1 MRRFVVALCVWGGV
15 VLLGSA
21 CSGPT
26 AEQAPS
32 PQTPSAYQV
41 QLRMTERKAAAERA
55 LGTALEWWER
65 SAASLPSP
73 QSTDGSPVRIEWRA
87 PLYRVRLGP
96 FASRED
102 ADAVLEAA
110 REAFPDAFV
119 VPARSP

>member
-1 MRRFVVALCVWGGV
+1 MRHVAIALCVWVGV
-15 VLLGSA
+15 VLLGGA

-26 AEQAPS
+26 ADQVPS

-41 QLRMTERKAAAERA
+41 QLRMTERKAAAEQA
-55 LGTALEWWER
+55 LGTALEWWDGA
-65 SAASLPSP
+65 AASLPSP

-102 ADAVLEAA
+102 AEAVLEAA
-110 REAFPDAFV
+110 RGAFPDAFV